1 MRISDIVV
9 ESPWDTVKAAAAKA
23 ADTAQQMK
31 TGFDSGYNKMDIIL
45 SPRKW
50 GKALSGKEK
59 SSKGSDKSSLPDYVI
74 RDTLS
79 KAGSGSNLYRDDIQ
93 NLKKIYADI
102 ESGNIKTNDSAD
114 IMQIVK
120 SAYNGKTLSKEQSQ
134 ILIDLSRQF

>member
-9 ESPWDTVKAAAAKA
+9 ESPWDTVKAAASKA

-31 TGFDSGYNKMDIIL
+31 TGFDSGYSKMDTIL
-45 SPRKW
+45 SPSKW

-59 SSKGSDKSSLPDYVI
+59 SSKGSGKSSLPDYVI

-79 KAGSGSNLYRDDIQ
+79 KAGSGSNLYRDDIG

-102 ESGNIKTNDSAD
+102 ESGNIKTAD
-114 IMQIVK
+114 PTSTMQIVK
-120 SAYNGKTLSKEQSQ
+120 SAYNGKTLSKEQGQ
-134 ILIDLSRQF
+134 ILVDLSRQF